1 MGKTIKTRST
11 KTTLVLGFV
20 DKPEDASKPIKKT
33 KTPKETPA
41 KTTKVKSE
49 TNKAPAKKTPTAAK
63 VTKSESLK
71 KAVGNTILDLC
82 LVCDCTGSM
91 YSWIQRAKDT
101 LHSIIDSVK
110 AENTGIKVRV
120 AFVGYRDINDGKD
133 RFSVIDFTED
143 LDSVKSFINS

>member
-20 DKPEDASKPIKKT
+20 DKPEDASKPIKKS
-33 KTPKETPA
+33 KTPKETPT
-41 KTTKVKSE
+41 KTTKVKPDSKSE
-49 TNKAPAKKTPTAAK
+49 TKTLTKVSAKKTPTAVK

-91 YSWIQRAKDT
+91 YSWI
-101 LHSIIDSVK
+101 
-110 AENTGIKVRV
+110 
-120 AFVGYRDINDGKD
+120 
-133 RFSVIDFTED
+133 
-143 LDSVKSFINS
+143 